1 MTCTATP
8 NHLMTNSFHFPELPR
23 KQKLNDAQVTY
34 IPPVSSTTILSTPVS
49 STAIL
54 STPVLSTTIL
64 SIHYSCFYCMGAV
77 CPTRLKFNVH
87 FGVPSCEMYDVTV
100 NAFIWRIVMHL
111 HPLMSLLEARVLVG
125 LFIACSYPSF
135 LYSATYS
142 VLNTLSTY
150 KYVTFVALVQ
160 VKN

>member
-1 MTCTATP
+1 M
-8 NHLMTNSFHFPELPR
+8 LL
-23 KQKLNDAQVTY
+23 L
-34 IPPVSSTTILSTPVS
+34 
-49 STAIL
+49 
-54 STPVLSTTIL
+54 
-64 SIHYSCFYCMGAV
+64 GAV
-77 CPTRLKFNVH
+77 CSTRLKFNDI
-87 FGVPSCEMYDVTV
+87 PSCEMYDVTV

>member
-34 IPPVSSTTILSTPVS
+34 IPPVSSTTILST
-49 STAIL
+49 
-54 STPVLSTTIL
+54 TIL

-87 FGVPSCEMYDVTV
+87 FGVRSCEMYDVTV

>member
-1 MTCTATP
+1 
-8 NHLMTNSFHFPELPR
+8 
-23 KQKLNDAQVTY
+23 
-34 IPPVSSTTILSTPVS
+34 
-49 STAIL
+49 
-54 STPVLSTTIL
+54 
-64 SIHYSCFYCMGAV
+64 MGAV

-87 FGVPSCEMYDVTV
+87 FGVPSCEMYDV
-100 NAFIWRIVMHL
+100 AFIWRIVMHL

-125 LFIACSYPSF
+125 LFIACLYPSF